1 MKIGLCAL
9 ALSTLLLSACGGNN
23 GSSTPGQTNPPSTTV
38 LFETPSGAPAASIV
52 VTLSTGIGLGKVPT
66 GVLKTATTDSAGQ
79 ATFSGLPPSDNL
91 CVSASFSAPPVT
103 LFKGDC
109 FYPFPTTLTLEF
121 QAQS

>member
-1 MKIGLCAL
+1 MKFGPCAL
-9 ALSTLLLSACGGNN
+9 ALSTFLLSACGGNN
-23 GSSTPGQTNPPSTTV
+23 NSSSPGQTNPPSTTV

-52 VTLSTGIGLGKVPT
+52 VTLSTGIGLGNVPT
-66 GVLKTATTDSAGQ
+66 GVLKTATTDSTGQ
-79 ATFSGLPPSDNL
+79 VTFSGLPATDNL
-91 CVSASFSAPPVT
+91 CVSASLSVPPAT